1 MRFDYPLNNVNTYET
16 VGEFLQKAEARF
28 GDRPAV
34 TVYDGEGK
42 EHCHTYRT
50 LIRDVKALALML
62 LDMGIAGKHLAI
74 VGENSYEW
82 LVLFLACCSIGGVA
96 MPVDVEQ
103 QDEKI
108 LHCITYGDAC
118 MTAVSREYEFLFHGS
133 CGCPV
138 IYLWDHY
145 DERSFSS
152 LLSRGYKVLK
162 SREAELDR
170 VMDNVRGEETAAI
183 IYTSGT
189 ISAPKPVMLSH
200 GNIMYNACHAQALVE
215 AGTKA
220 YTCLPL
226 YHAYSLVCGA
236 LNVLTQGQHL
246 GLNGSVKNWMRDLR
260 LFCPEMILLVPMMM
274 ESLIRSIRLEQN
286 RDGTREEA
294 KKALQRYQ
302 SRKKYHLSSSPFL
315 HQAVTRVL
323 GDSVF
328 LIICGG
334 AQQNERLA
342 QEFGCYGI
350 KVLQGY
356 GVTECG
362 PLDSVNRNRRHRENS
377 VGVLLPGTSV
387 KIQDGEI
394 LVKGPSVFKG
404 YYKSDEETKKA
415 FSDGWFCTGDLGY
428 MDKKGFLY
436 ITGRKKNLV
445 VFSNGKKVMP
455 EELEELICEIPLV
468 REVMV
473 YGASNGQTADDVK
486 LSAVIYADPQK
497 TRDMTSYEVLE
508 RIQEEIYELN
518 KKLPFHKRIQL
529 IRMTEAEFK
538 KTSIHKIRRGR
549 F

>member
-1 MRFDYPLNNVNTYET
+1 M
-16 VGEFLQKAEARF
+16 
-28 GDRPAV
+28 
-34 TVYDGEGK
+34 
-42 EHCHTYRT
+42 
-50 LIRDVKALALML
+50 
-62 LDMGIAGKHLAI
+62 
-74 VGENSYEW
+74 
-82 LVLFLACCSIGGVA
+82 
-96 MPVDVEQ
+96 
-103 QDEKI
+103 
-108 LHCITYGDAC
+108 
-118 MTAVSREYEFLFHGS
+118 
-133 CGCPV
+133 
-138 IYLWDHY
+138 
-145 DERSFSS
+145 
-152 LLSRGYKVLK
+152 
-162 SREAELDR
+162 
-170 VMDNVRGEETAAI
+170 
-183 IYTSGT
+183 
-189 ISAPKPVMLSH
+189 
-200 GNIMYNACHAQALVE
+200 
-215 AGTKA
+215 
-220 YTCLPL
+220 
-226 YHAYSLVCGA
+226 
-236 LNVLTQGQHL
+236 
-246 GLNGSVKNWMRDLR
+246 KNWMRDLR
-260 LFCPEMILLVPMMM
+260 LFCPEMILTCTHDDGVSDPQHPAGTESGRHPGGGEKGAARDTRAGKSIICPAVPF
-274 ESLIRSIRLEQN
+274 I
-286 RDGTREEA
+286 
-294 KKALQRYQ
+294 
-302 SRKKYHLSSSPFL
+302 

-323 GDSVF
+323 GESVF

-362 PLDSVNRNRRHRENS
+362 PLVSVNRNRRHRENS

-497 TRDMTSYEVLE
+497 TRDMSSYEVLE